1 MNIHITYALLAVFA
15 TILIAPAY
23 GQGASPITIST
34 DSDTY
39 DHESKIFVTGSVD
52 AIRSGIPVTYKV
64 TSPINSIVTVGQN
77 NVNDDGTFAFML
89 NTKGDTWKYDGEYVI
104 RVQYGNPDVNNWA
117 IVNLVGGVMAENT
130 VTPPE
135 STRITEC
142 SENAIAVAD
151 KCVPY
156 MLTSGE
162 LISTVVDEKSIVLH
176 VHTEDGPGSLELS
189 ELQSVLLDT
198 HTILVDGQQWDDVV
212 IDENTVM
219 VMYPAGT
226 TEISVYA
233 AKVIPEFGTI
243 AVIILAIAIT
253 SVLAVTA
260 KTRLGIQPRI

>member
-1 MNIHITYALLAVFA
+1 MNIHITYALLAIFA

-23 GQGASPITIST
+23 GQGASPITVST

-52 AIRSGIPVTYKV
+52 AIRSGTPITYKV
-64 TSPINSIVTVGQN
+64 TSPINSVVTVGQN
-77 NVNDDGTFAFML
+77 DVNDDGTFAFML
-89 NTKGDTWKYDGEYVI
+89 NTKGDTWKYDGEYII
-104 RVQYGNPDVNNWA
+104 RVQYGNAEVNNWA
-117 IVNLVGGVMAENT
+117 TVNLIGGVMAENT
-130 VTPPE
+130 ITSPE
-135 STRITEC
+135 STRIAEC
-142 SENAIAVAD
+142 SENSIAVAD

-156 MLTSGE
+156 TLSSGK
-162 LISTVVDEKSIVLH
+162 LISTIVDEDSIVLH

-189 ELQSVLLDT
+189 ELRSVLLDT
-198 HTILVDGQQWDDVV
+198 HTILVDGQQWDDIV

-253 SVLAVTA
+253 SVLVVTT
-260 KTRLGIQPRI
+260 KTRLGIQPKI

>member
-1 MNIHITYALLAVFA
+1 MNTHITYTLLAVFA
-15 TILIAPAY
+15 TILIVPAY
-23 GQGASPITIST
+23 GQSASPITIST

-52 AIRSGIPVTYKV
+52 TIRSGIPVTAKV
-64 TSPINSIVTVGQN
+64 ISPTNSVADVSQN
-77 NVNDDGTFAFML
+77 VVNDDGTFAFTL
-89 NTKGDTWKYDGEYVI
+89 NTKGNTWKYDGEYVI
-104 RVQYGNPDVNNWA
+104 RVQYGNYDVSNWA

-198 HTILVDGQQWDDVV
+198 HTILVDGQQWDDAE
-212 IDENTVM
+212 IDENTVK

-226 TEISVYA
+226 TKISIYA
-233 AKVIPEFGTI
+233 AKVIPEFGAI
-243 AVIILAIAIT
+243 AAIILAIAIT
-253 SVLAVTA
+253 SVLVVTTR
-260 KTRLGIQPRI
+260 TRLGIQPKI

>member
-23 GQGASPITIST
+23 GQGASPITVST

-39 DHESKIFVTGSVD
+39 DHESKIFVTGSVET
-52 AIRSGIPVTYKV
+52 IRSGTPITYKV
-64 TSPINSIVTVGQN
+64 TSPINSVVTVGQN
-77 NVNDDGTFAFML
+77 DVNDDGMFEFML

-135 STRITEC
+135 STRIAEC

-151 KCVPY
+151 KCIPY
-156 MLTSGE
+156 MLTSGK
-162 LISTVVDEKSIVLH
+162 LISTTVDEKSIVLH

-189 ELQSVLLDT
+189 ELKSVLLDT

-233 AKVIPEFGTI
+233 AKVIPEFGAI
-243 AVIILAIAIT
+243 AAIVLAIAIT
-253 SVLAVTA
+253 SVLVVTTR
-260 KTRLGIQPRI
+260 TRLGIQPKI